1 MESRRRK
8 FGSFFWSEPSKVSGG
23 RTLTERPAPRSS
35 RSSGLME
42 RRGTGGGLVGGL
54 VGGSSGS
61 LPGSAGGGGLVTVG
75 MFLRERTGLGR
86 GGCKGGASGAWEAER
101 VVGIH
106 SKEAYPRSRSTKL
119 LSRSVS
125 GVTKVRYGDRPD
137 FRTLEWGVPV
147 CKVASIQIG
156 RGFNL
161 CVAPF

>member
-1 MESRRRK
+1 MYLIISHK
-8 FGSFFWSEPSKVSGG
+8 INIILF
-23 RTLTERPAPRSS
+23 
-35 RSSGLME
+35 
-42 RRGTGGGLVGGL
+42 
-54 VGGSSGS
+54 
-61 LPGSAGGGGLVTVG
+61 LPI
-75 MFLRERTGLGR
+75 EI
-86 GGCKGGASGAWEAER
+86 CICH
-101 VVGIH
+101 VGILQLEIDNISAAH
-106 SKEAYPRSRSTKL
+106 VGRM